1 MPAQEEHD
9 VEAAMEE
16 LLLRVV
22 PGLAEQWKGATP
34 DEIARI
40 EQIAGRPLPPFYRWF
55 LSRMGQSMGRLAY
68 PTLDFSAQRVLE
80 RYAEEWV
87 EPHPRLLLIAHDSQ
101 EMMPTSLFYDLDDAA
116 RGDALVAAKEEGAN
130 EDDLYERFE
139 TLREMLAWG
148 ALSEFR
154 LDLMP
159 QRCGGTFSGDHPEI
173 LSLVEPVMSSLGFKQ
188 PISTGPYCGLYEQA
202 DAAMICKGMPRHGL
216 DRARSFKLGGS
227 DAGVL
232 RKILGEIAT
241 ASSLKVEVDEW
252 TPALA

>member
-1 MPAQEEHD
+1 MPAQEEQG

-22 PGLAEQWKGATP
+22 PGLKEQWKGATP

-40 EQIAGRPLPPFYRWF
+40 ERIAGRPLPPFYRWF
-55 LSRMGQSMGRLAY
+55 LSRMGQSMGPLAY
-68 PTLDFSAQRVLE
+68 PRLDFSAQRVLE

-87 EPHPRLLLIAHDSQ
+87 EPHPRLLLIAHDSK
-101 EMMPTSLFYDLDDAA
+101 EMMPMSLFYDLDDAA

-130 EDDLYERFE
+130 ENDLYERFE

-154 LDLMP
+154 LGTMP
-159 QRCGGTFSGDHPEI
+159 QRCGGTFSGDQPDI

-188 PISTGPYCGLYEQA
+188 PISTGPYCGLYERA
-202 DAAMICKGMPRHGL
+202 DAAMICKGMPRHGF
-216 DRARSFKLGGS
+216 DEARSFSLGGS

-241 ASSLKVEVDEW
+241 ASSLKVEVTEW
-252 TPALA
+252 TPALE